1 MIVLDVLLSYLV
13 PSRARRRLLR
23 LLWAEG
29 AEGSVSGLA
38 RRAGVSFA
46 AAHRELAAM
55 RAESVARA
63 ERSGADLVYRANP
76 GYRPAGLVRRLLR
89 EDAVP
94 SGPPPAA
101 ECERVRGWLAAAGA
115 PLLASRPA
123 RGRVPPLEEV
133 LAAGLAV
140 SHHDATVARVLPLVF
155 RRHWDRLD
163 HGRLVRDA
171 TQRNERQALGFFLD
185 LTALLGSDPRMAS
198 FSEHLRDR
206 RRTRLRP
213 FFERGHGRRALAL
226 ARRRTP
232 QLARKWGYLMN
243 MDLDSFASAFGKHG
257 EAA

>member
-1 MIVLDVLLSYLV
+1 VIVLDVLLSYLV

-23 LLWAEG
+23 LLWAEE

-38 RRAGVSFA
+38 RRAGVCFA

-55 RAESVARA
+55 RAEGAARA

-76 GYRPAGLVRRLLR
+76 GYRPAVLVRRLLR
-89 EDAVP
+89 EDAGP

-101 ECERVRGWLAAAGA
+101 ECEMVRGWLAAAGA
-115 PLLASRPA
+115 PLLVSR
-123 RGRVPPLEEV
+123 RSGGRVPPLEEV

-155 RRHWDRLD
+155 WRHRDQLD
-163 HGRLVRDA
+163 HGRLVRAA
-171 TQRNERQALGFFLD
+171 TRRHERQALGFFLE
-185 LTALLGSDPRMAS
+185 LTGLLAEDPRLAS
-198 FSEHLRDR
+198 LSEPLRDR
-206 RRTRLRP
+206 RRTRPRP
-213 FFERGHGRRALAL
+213 FFARAQGRMALAL

-232 QLARKWGYLMN
+232 ALARKWGYLIN